1 MPKVKNFETS
11 NAKECGI
18 LYQVGAKSAYLE
30 RRNSMFGEVVILFS
44 YTTPV
49 AIYFEKSGKYARTER
64 WYSLTTTRHTNAF
77 CKGETFKFDQ
87 DMIDEMILQLIR
99 TVGSSPVVD
108 LGLD

>member
-11 NAKECGI
+11 NVKECGI
-18 LYQVGAKSAYLE
+18 CYQVGAKSAYLE
-30 RRNSMFGEVVILFS
+30 RHNSTFGEVVILFS

-77 CKGETFKFDQ
+77 CKGETVKFDQ
-87 DMIDEMILQLIR
+87 DMIDALVRQSHR
-99 TVGSSPVVD
+99 
-108 LGLD
+108 